1 MQNNS
6 DTTAPVSLDM
16 PLELL
21 VCPKCKGALEERVS
35 KKQIYLHCH
44 ACKLAYPVNNGIPL
58 MVHDEVVE
66 L

>member
-1 MQNNS
+1 
-6 DTTAPVSLDM
+6 M

-35 KKQIYLHCH
+35 KKQIYLYCP